1 LHTHTHTHTCCV
13 WLLLWF
19 GGGTLGQPLE
29 CRAGADVGRR
39 CASIPLDKLLE
50 RVVQHAELIYR
61 LSEESCALFEEMFI
75 PLAVRTQHIRGGNTC
90 TSPAFSVP
98 GSKGEVQQIS
108 DKWLLHTVLI
118 LIQSWIEPLFTLQD
132 TLDRYDNAPNVLLN
146 KTKWVSSKLVSLEQ
160 GVTVLIRKM
169 LDEGALTME
178 SHQSWMIESS
188 EPADMVESVTKDYAV
203 LTCFKK
209 DAHKVETFL
218 KLLRCRQTQ
227 GLSCFP
233 I

>member
-1 LHTHTHTHTCCV
+1 MNKAQGSV

-19 GGGTLGQPLE
+19 GRGMLGYPLE
-29 CRAGADVGRR
+29 CRAAADAGRR

-61 LSEESCALFEEMFI
+61 LSEESCTLFEEMFI
-75 PLAVRTQHIRGGNTC
+75 PLTMRAQQIRGGNTC
-90 TSPAFSVP
+90 STRTFAIP
-98 GSKGEVQQIS
+98 GSKSEVQQIS

-118 LIQSWIEPLFTLQD
+118 LIQSWIEPLFSLQA
-132 TLDRYDNAPNVLLN
+132 TLDRYDNAPEVLLN
-146 KTKWVSSKLVSLEQ
+146 KTKWMSSKLVSLEQ

-169 LDEGALTME
+169 LGEGTVTTE
-178 SHQSWMIESS
+178 SHQSWTVAAWES
-188 EPADMVESVTKDYAV
+188 ADMMESITRDYA
-203 LTCFKK
+203 LLSCFKK

-218 KLLRCRQTQ
+218 KLLRCRKT
-227 GLSCFP
+227 GSLSCLP